1 VLPVGLT
8 SLVTAASSCSG
19 IVVFCLLF
27 LLASDLKRAAS
38 LACNI
43 ALKRY
48 DLFSP
53 RSRAFSALLQSVQVD
68 PDTEGPGL
76 PMKESEEF
84 RPFSRR
90 LPEFKFWVAS
100 TRAVLYA
107 FGMTFFE
114 VGQRERVVSKEGWS

>member
-1 VLPVGLT
+1 MTCFHLGLVL
-8 SLVTAASSCSG
+8 
-19 IVVFCLLF
+19 
-27 LLASDLKRAAS
+27 
-38 LACNI
+38 
-43 ALKRY
+43 
-48 DLFSP
+48 
-53 RSRAFSALLQSVQVD
+53 SVQVD

-114 VGQRERVVSKEGWS
+114 VGRRERGEFRKGGGHEMCEVGCSAFEVERQMKWVL